1 MKVRLAS
8 KAKIFGGLG
17 VLASVAFVGAVT
29 AFACVP
35 GARITPGPTSGPAGT
50 KITLTGATFD
60 PAGSSVKVYWDG
72 TRGTQLTSTTNT
84 VTVQADRSFTFS
96 FNVPADAAGGT
107 HIISATQ
114 LDAAGRAYNPVNAT
128 FAVAG
133 TRPANAS
140 NVQGAAQQQ
149 PQPDGAGAPV
159 IGTAPAR
166 GTSAAPAATS
176 NAAAAAS
183 GARSAAPATSNSPA
197 AAATANQPVTGPA
210 STPATEA
217 AVAPFKAPTPTPESA
232 AVADQPAAN
241 RAPAWLLVPLGLMAL
256 GFLGAGTG
264 IFLADRKR
272 VLVEAR

>member
-1 MKVRLAS
+1 
-8 KAKIFGGLG
+8 
-17 VLASVAFVGAVT
+17 
-29 AFACVP
+29 
-35 GARITPGPTSGPAGT
+35 
-50 KITLTGATFD
+50 
-60 PAGSSVKVYWDG
+60 
-72 TRGTQLTSTTNT
+72 
-84 VTVQADRSFTFS
+84 
-96 FNVPADAAGGT
+96 
-107 HIISATQ
+107 
-114 LDAAGRAYNPVNAT
+114 VNAT

-166 GTSAAPAATS
+166 ATAGT
-176 NAAAAAS
+176 
-183 GARSAAPATSNSPA
+183 SAAPATSNSPA

-232 AVADQPAAN
+232 AVADQPAEN

-272 VLVEAR
+272 VRVEAR

>member
-1 MKVRLAS
+1 MKARLAS
-8 KAKIFGGLG
+8 KSKIFGGLG

-35 GARITPGPTSGPAGT
+35 GAKITPGPTSGSPGT
-50 KITLTGATFD
+50 KITVTGATFD
-60 PAGSSVKVYWDG
+60 PAGSPVKVYWDG
-72 TRGTQLTSTTNT
+72 TRGTLMGT
-84 VTVQADRSFTFS
+84 VAVQADRSFTIS
-96 FNVPADAAGGT
+96 FDVPATATGGT

-166 GTSAAPAATS
+166 APANASAAPAATS
-176 NAAAAAS
+176 NAAPAAS

-232 AVADQPAAN
+232 AVADQPAEN

-272 VLVEAR
+272 VRVEAR